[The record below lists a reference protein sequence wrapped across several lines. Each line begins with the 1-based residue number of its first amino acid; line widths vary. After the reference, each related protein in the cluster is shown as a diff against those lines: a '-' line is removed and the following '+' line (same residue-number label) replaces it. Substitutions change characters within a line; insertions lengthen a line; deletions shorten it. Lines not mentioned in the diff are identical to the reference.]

1 MTLKPKWI
9 YAWAVLR
16 LPLLAL
22 ILYFLRAPLLQIY
35 ESSVGLL
42 GRMDFFVFIA
52 SAFSTRLLLSV
63 AAMLALGF
71 GFRLADLL
79 PLSTA
84 SKYFVKLAGAGLGI
98 FLTFQFAFQ
107 VSNAFLQTTALVFFL
122 ALNSLPYEWVFAR
135 TKPGFAA
142 DLLFL
147 AGVGLAEGLTPQ
159 AYILWLMNHSR
170 AGETAKKWV
179 WMSGV
184 VIASF
189 YWLFLLVP
197 ADNSRVFTL
206 SETLHANPAVEKFST
221 GNYNWIELNPQ
232 HGLLYAVGRGT
243 NFLLA
248 FDLNHLDAPP
258 RRSKLDIGKTQSF
271 AFNPDRQEI
280 YVYQAW
286 TQELLY
292 FDALTLET
300 FKSVPVPDLSP
311 GDIWLQWDRLT
322 DTLVLSSEAD
332 AFIGTPLYLFDR
344 ESGDILATLPFP
356 VFPTN
361 LTLHPS
367 KPTLYFNSFRD
378 VYFAAWDMQTY
389 EITRQVTLP
398 PRTDRLIVSEKTNE
412 VWVASPLD
420 GEILRHD
427 ADTLAY
433 TGSIET
439 TLGDRTMTLDPERN
453 LLLVGNFMNNRLTV
467 MNLETRKTVAR
478 YSLGP
483 WIRTIALDVENGT
496 AYVSTLRG
504 LFRVEYAEPLR

>member
-35 ESSVGLL
+35 ENSIGLL

-52 SAFSTRLLLSV
+52 STFSTRLLLSI

-71 GFRLADLL
+71 GFRLIDLL
-79 PLSTA
+79 PLSTPA
-84 SKYFVKLAGAGLGI
+84 RYIVKLAGSALGI
-98 FLTFQFAFQ
+98 YLAFLLAFHE
-107 VSNAFLQTTALVFFL
+107 SNAILQTSALVFFL
-122 ALNSLPYEWVFAR
+122 ALNTLPYEWLAGR

-142 DLLFL
+142 NLIFL
-147 AGVGLAEGLTPQ
+147 AGVGLAEGVTPQ
-159 AYILWLMNHSR
+159 AYILWLTNHSK
-170 AGETAKKWV
+170 AGVTLKQWT
-179 WMSGV
+179 WLSGV
-184 VIASF
+184 IIASF
-189 YWLFLLVP
+189 YWIFLLVP

-206 SETLHANPAVEKFST
+206 AETLHANPAVEKFST

-248 FDLNHLDAPP
+248 FDMNHLAAPP

-271 AFNPDRQEI
+271 GFNPDRQEI
-280 YVYQAW
+280 YTYQAW
-286 TQELLY
+286 TRELLT
-292 FDALTLET
+292 FDALTLEVI
-300 FKSVPVPDLSP
+300 KSVPVPDLSP
-311 GDIWLQWDRLT
+311 GDVWLQWERLT
-322 DTLVLSSEAD
+322 DTIILSSEAD
-332 AFIGTPLYLFDR
+332 AFTGTPLYLFDR
-344 ESGDILATLPFP
+344 ESGEILATLSFP

-361 LTLHPS
+361 LTLHS
-367 KPTLYFNSFRD
+367 AKPLMYFNSFRD
-378 VYFAAWDMQTY
+378 VYFAAWDMQTH
-389 EITRQVTLP
+389 EITSQVTVP
-398 PRTDRLIVSEKTNE
+398 PRTDRLIYSEKTNE

-420 GEILRHD
+420 GEILRYD
-427 ADTLAY
+427 ADTLEY
-433 TGSIET
+433 TGSIDT

-467 MNLETRKTVAR
+467 INLETRKTAAS

-504 LFRVEYAEPLR
+504 LFKVEYAQPLR